1 MFGGEAVADLCV
13 GDRRL
18 HDCRVDD
25 ERSGD
30 GAHDALGAAAPA
42 PLFDELDEARPFER
56 PDVVVDLLTR
66 QAQLVGELR
75 R

>member
-1 MFGGEAVADLCV
+1 MEA
-13 GDRRL
+13 
-18 HDCRVDD
+18 D

-30 GAHDALGAAAPA
+30 GAHDALRAAAPA

-66 QAQLVGELR
+66 QAQLVGFDLPVADR
-75 R
+75 RLLQWL